1 MLIFLL
7 LYSCGGSSNTQT
19 TIGDNS
25 DTQTTTKS
33 VDTILIPLY
42 SYPVGQYSQEW
53 QKLYNFNTNKKVFV
67 IVNVDSGPSEQ
78 PDSNYVDAIS
88 RLKTKGFYVVGY
100 VRTLYANRDINLVK
114 THIDRWLQFY
124 PNMIDGFFIDE
135 VANQPDKYNYYADIY
150 NYVKSKSQNMYVVL
164 NPGTII
170 DASYWNISDKI
181 VVFESPYG
189 EFKNYNHSFNSQISS
204 NVCIIVYGV
213 PNITSFYEVRSKGF
227 SINSSCQYIT
237 DYSDPDTVYFYL
249 SNYLS
254 LF

>member
-1 MLIFLL
+1 MRKSLIILIFLL

-19 TIGDNS
+19 A
-25 DTQTTTKS
+25 TKS

-42 SYPVGQYSQEW
+42 SYPVRQYSQEW

-67 IVNVDSGPSEQ
+67 VVNVDNGPSEQ
-78 PDSNYVDAIS
+78 PDSNYANAIS

-100 VRTLYANRDINLVK
+100 VRTLYANRDINSVK
-114 THIDRWLQFY
+114 TDIDRWLQLY

-135 VANQPDKYNYYADIY
+135 VADQSYNHYADVY
-150 NYVKSKSQNMYVVL
+150 SYVKSISPNMYVIL
-164 NPGTII
+164 NPGTIV
-170 DASYWNISDKI
+170 DTSYWNISDKI
-181 VVFESPYG
+181 VIFESSYG
-189 EFKNYNHSFNSQISS
+189 NFRNYNHSFNFQTSS

-213 PNITSFYEVRSKGF
+213 PDITSFYQVKSKGL

-237 DYSDPDTVYFYL
+237 EYSNNPYFYL

>member
-1 MLIFLL
+1 MLIFLS

-19 TIGDNS
+19 A
-25 DTQTTTKS
+25 TKS

-67 IVNVDSGPSEQ
+67 VVNVDNGPSAQ
-78 PDSNYVDAIS
+78 PDSNYANAIS
-88 RLKTKGFYVVGY
+88 RLKRKGFYVIGY
-100 VRTLYANRDINLVK
+100 VHSSYASRDINSVK
-114 THIDRWLQFY
+114 ADIDRWLHFY

-135 VANQPDKYNYYADIY
+135 VADQSYNYYANVY
-150 NYVKSKSQNMYVVL
+150 SYVKSISPNMYVIL
-164 NPGTII
+164 NPGTAV
-170 DASYWNISDKI
+170 DTSYWNISDKI
-181 VVFESPYG
+181 VISESSYSN
-189 EFKNYNHSFNSQISS
+189 FRNYNHSFNFQTSS

-213 PNITSFYEVRSKGF
+213 PDITSFHEVRSKGL

-237 DYSDPDTVYFYL
+237 DYSNPSTVYFYL